1 MLPLRIKATMA
12 DVAYLLNK
20 KPYMKNFHL
29 FAALVASLGLLLS
42 CSKNATLLEQQTK
55 RNQEGLT
62 VVEKFKQKQV
72 LSKNHERMLEFAYS
86 FLGSNE
92 GKNIIEKREINTVDV
107 QKITSRYIQSYYS
120 PNSGDFL
127 ELTKLNSKLEWLLSA
142 SAEISKSTP
151 LSTFDKKVLNG
162 QNTKYLDAF
171 FQEIVEGNFEDI
183 ESPEELTERIQNILL
198 RVVSSNHLDEYQ
210 IESLIFIAAI
220 LDNSMH
226 YWTTNYSKWYYRI
239 NGKNFYV
246 SERGFWKD
254 LWKAA
259 KHCAIVLGSADAG
272 GAAAYAGAAA
282 ATVITGGVAAAPA
295 GAAVAAAAGGA
306 SIAAGVGDILSNL

>member
-1 MLPLRIKATMA
+1 
-12 DVAYLLNK
+12 
-20 KPYMKNFHL
+20 
-29 FAALVASLGLLLS
+29 
-42 CSKNATLLEQQTK
+42 
-55 RNQEGLT
+55 
-62 VVEKFKQKQV
+62 
-72 LSKNHERMLEFAYS
+72 
-86 FLGSNE
+86 
-92 GKNIIEKREINTVDV
+92 
-107 QKITSRYIQSYYS
+107 
-120 PNSGDFL
+120 
-127 ELTKLNSKLEWLLSA
+127 
-142 SAEISKSTP
+142 
-151 LSTFDKKVLNG
+151 
-162 QNTKYLDAF
+162 
-171 FQEIVEGNFEDI
+171 
-183 ESPEELTERIQNILL
+183 
-198 RVVSSNHLDEYQ
+198 
-210 IESLIFIAAI
+210 
-220 LDNSMH
+220 MH